1 MRNRLFPY
9 GTQSQA
15 VTTSVQFQE
24 PDTNAVLSGTDDL
37 DMEEGR
43 MEEVIVTAFHQDIAS
58 RVFAS
63 RLSRDYGL
71 CIILANPTEVEEL
84 SLFDLP
90 AELPVVLAPSSVC
103 LGPDLS
109 VGKMIT
115 ASVAA
120 FKMDPRCGLGPV
132 VYARLWT
139 WSVLYRCGTS
149 PWALLWCLP
158 AHGPP

>member
-63 RLSRDYGL
+63 NLSRDYGL
-71 CIILANPTEVEEL
+71 CIILANPTEVEGALPFRPACRAARGACTLL
-84 SLFDLP
+84 SLSRPRPLRGQDDH
-90 AELPVVLAPSSVC
+90 C
-103 LGPDLS
+103 LRS
-109 VGKMIT
+109 
-115 ASVAA
+115 
-120 FKMDPRCGLGPV
+120 GL
-132 VYARLWT
+132 
-139 WSVLYRCGTS
+139 
-149 PWALLWCLP
+149 
-158 AHGPP
+158 